1 MDRVPGSGFGV
12 LGLWGWGVLT
22 KCILKL
28 RMQGFRGVKV
38 GTRAHRVCK
47 ELRPYT
53 VDSLA
58 LLRMSGGLRDL
69 ICSYQV
75 VSNLELLWEVSYQLT
90 VPVDEAEASWS
101 CLSLD
106 GREPYRPSEGSLP
119 IRTKVSLWQS
129 PRCLV

>member
-47 ELRPYT
+47 EFRPYT

-69 ICSYQV
+69 ILQLPS
-75 VSNLELLWEVSYQLT
+75 SLESGTSLGGELS
-90 VPVDEAEASWS
+90 AHRS
-101 CLSLD
+101 C
-106 GREPYRPSEGSLP
+106 G
-119 IRTKVSLWQS
+119 
-129 PRCLV
+129 